1 MAQSTEELMLPND
14 PESAGRARETTRLA
28 LRAAGLP
35 DDHVERAALLV
46 SELVTNAVVHAASD
60 VRIRVSARP
69 VTRVEVEDDNPR
81 LPDPQPPLSPSTS
94 MDALEP
100 GGLGLT
106 IVEGLASRWG
116 ADRRSQGKVVW
127 FELDHERA

>member
-1 MAQSTEELMLPND
+1 MLPND
-14 PESAGRARETTRLA
+14 PESAGQARATTRRA

-69 VTRVEVEDDNPR
+69 VTRVEVEDDSPR
-81 LPDPQPPLSPSTS
+81 LPKTPSPTAA
-94 MDALEP
+94 DALEP

-106 IVEGLASRWG
+106 IVDCLASRWG
-116 ADRRSQGKVVW
+116 ADPRPKGKVVW

>member
-1 MAQSTEELMLPND
+1 MLPKD
-14 PESAGRARETTRLA
+14 PESVGRARETTRRA

-46 SELVTNAVVHAASD
+46 SELVTNAVVHAGSD

-69 VTRVEVEDDNPR
+69 VTRVEVEDDSPR
-81 LPDPQPPLSPSTS
+81 LPDARPPQAAATAT
-94 MDALEP
+94 DAPEP

-106 IVEGLASRWG
+106 LVEGLASRWG